1 MPYIDCLQPY
11 LSLPYRPFRK
21 HHRYEGLELP
31 MISTSQNCK
40 LFIRHRQEDQ
50 AEPQSKHPSSPSRPR
65 PNDPLSSLVFRDSTR
80 QLLLA
85 TSRTRTRNHTT
96 YPEPKDARQVL
107 VDDKKPVLRFG
118 ADVRGCAAKKI
129 GESAI
134 DTHIEQRYL
143 FQARRLVSGTV
154 QVGDGSSMVL
164 SM

>member
-1 MPYIDCLQPY
+1 MQTPLR
-11 LSLPYRPFRK
+11 LLARR
-21 HHRYEGLELP
+21 
-31 MISTSQNCK
+31 
-40 LFIRHRQEDQ
+40 RQW
-50 AEPQSKHPSSPSRPR
+50 
-65 PNDPLSSLVFRDSTR
+65 PNAPLSSLIFREQVPR
-80 QLLLA
+80 A

-96 YPEPKDARQVL
+96 YREPKNARQVL